1 MEEMNKK
8 PLRFPEIFALPGKIL
23 LLTRGGAICYSIVSK
38 KADSVKFGTW
48 GYPQPIDRKF
58 IHIRGNTFI
67 MRNIKLAWTYLVIAA
82 VAMLAALNY
91 ELFVFPN
98 SFAPSGLNGICTI
111 IQYVSGISVGYMSLL
126 INIPLAL
133 LVYFKVSKPIALRSM
148 LYVVV
153 FSVGLLILD
162 KVDLSAIAYS
172 TKTGTSRILG
182 PLTAG
187 IIMGYVYAIL
197 MKASAYT
204 GGTDFVAAI
213 IHSKYPDR
221 SVYGL
226 SFVMNAMVAAASYF
240 VYDYKVE
247 PVLLC
252 ILYSFASTNMA
263 ERFLKNGRSAVRF
276 EIVTNYPEE
285 ISREIISKLHH
296 TATVFPAKGMYNGKE
311 VDIVMCVVNN
321 SQMAALSAIVEQY
334 PHTFAIMSQVNE
346 VMGNFRHYSRQGQEV
361 VPVLDQGDGK
371 TV

>member
-1 MEEMNKK
+1 
-8 PLRFPEIFALPGKIL
+8 
-23 LLTRGGAICYSIVSK
+23 
-38 KADSVKFGTW
+38 
-48 GYPQPIDRKF
+48 
-58 IHIRGNTFI
+58 
-67 MRNIKLAWTYLVIAA
+67 MRNLKRVWTYLAIAA

-98 SFAPSGLNGICTI
+98 AFAPSGLNGICTM
-111 IQYVSGISVGYMSLL
+111 IQYVSGVSVGYLSLL

-133 LVYFKVSKPIALRSM
+133 IVYFKVSKPIAVRSM
-148 LYVVV
+148 VYVIV

-162 KVDLSAIAYS
+162 KVDLTPFAYS
-172 TKTGTSRILG
+172 TANGTSHILG

-187 IIMGYVYAIL
+187 LIMGYIYAIL

-213 IHSKYPDR
+213 IHAKNPEK
-221 SVYGL
+221 SVYGQ
-226 SFVMNAMVAAASYF
+226 SFLMNALVAVSSYF
-240 VYDYKVE
+240 VYDFKME

-252 ILYSFASTNMA
+252 ILYSFATTNMA

-276 EIVTNYPEE
+276 EIITNYPEQ
-285 ISREIISKLHH
+285 ISKEIIDKLHH

-321 SQMAALSAIVEQY
+321 SQMAALSQIVQRY

-346 VMGNFRHYSRQGQEV
+346 VMGNFRHYSKQGQEV